1 MSGLREQR
9 EAQMEGTAARVAS
22 AIDDLLAEG
31 SAVSF
36 YSVAERAKVARSTLY
51 RRPELR
57 AAVEDARNMA
67 VPKPIRIE
75 NQTELVR
82 EIAELRRKVNELS
95 RQLPSTSYQCVG
107 I

>member
-1 MSGLREQR
+1 MSGLHERR
-9 EAQMEGTAARVAS
+9 EAQMERTAARVAS
-22 AIDDLLAEG
+22 AIDGLLAEG

-57 AAVEDARNMA
+57 AAVEGARCA
-67 VPKPIRIE
+67 SAAEPVHAE
-75 NQTELVR
+75 EQTGLAWEV
-82 EIAELRRKVNELS
+82 AELRRKVDELS
-95 RQLPSTSYQCVG
+95 RRLPATSYRCVG